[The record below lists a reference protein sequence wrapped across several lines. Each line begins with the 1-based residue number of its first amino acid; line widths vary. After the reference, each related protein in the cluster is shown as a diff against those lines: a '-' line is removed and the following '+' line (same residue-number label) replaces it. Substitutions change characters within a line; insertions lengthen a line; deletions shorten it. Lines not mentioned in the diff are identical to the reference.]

1 MKYFWTFFWTFLL
14 VQMMSYV
21 TGNMVGVQ
29 FDFLL
34 GTIVSVGV
42 TALILLIASLI
53 PSEPDTNSEAQ

>member
-1 MKYFWTFFWTFLL
+1 
-14 VQMMSYV
+14 MMSYV